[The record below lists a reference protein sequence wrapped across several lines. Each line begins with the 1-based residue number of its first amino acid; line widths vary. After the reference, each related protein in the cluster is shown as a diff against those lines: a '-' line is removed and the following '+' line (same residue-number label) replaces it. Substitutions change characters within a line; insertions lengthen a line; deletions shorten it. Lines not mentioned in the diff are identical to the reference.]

1 MTRYTEI
8 RDQLK
13 TGDIVLLSGKGLL
26 SLGIKLITRSRWS
39 HVGMVLRHQGQV
51 QIWESTR
58 ECNVSLKLLSNRIGD
73 IQDQSGEIALRR
85 LTEVEFDANDHTKLS
100 KLREALKGRPYEDD
114 EIELLKAAYDGPF
127 GQNKEDLDSV
137 FCSELVAE
145 AYQCLGLLDNRTA
158 SNEYTPKDF
167 SQASGLTLL
176 KGKLGNEITLT
187 A

>member
-1 MTRYTEI
+1 MTRYKEM
-8 RDQLK
+8 RDRLK
-13 TGDIVLLSGKGLL
+13 TGDIVLLSGKGLF
-26 SLGIKLITRSRWS
+26 SLGIKIITRSRWS

-51 QIWESTR
+51 QIWESTK
-58 ECNVSLKLLSNRIGD
+58 EHNVSLKLLSNRIREVED
-73 IQDQSGEIALRR
+73 KSGEIALRR
-85 LTEVEFDANDHTKLS
+85 LIGVRIGAKDHARLS
-100 KLREALKGRPYEDD
+100 ELRDDLKDRPYEED
-114 EIELLKAAYDGPF
+114 ELELLKAAYDGPF

-145 AYQCLGLLDNRTA
+145 AYQCLGLLDNSAA